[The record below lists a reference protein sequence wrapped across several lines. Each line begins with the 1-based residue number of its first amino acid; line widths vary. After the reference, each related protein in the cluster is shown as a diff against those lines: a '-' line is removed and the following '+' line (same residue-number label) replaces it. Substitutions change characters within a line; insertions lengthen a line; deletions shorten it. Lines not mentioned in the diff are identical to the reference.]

1 MVETPKS
8 LSLSGHVS
16 VPSGHEMDAVNGNY
30 TSILYNATMI
40 YAIFFCSGIVVGLAA
55 AVPLYAFLHIAAQ
68 KVVDV
73 KRKGELAR
81 AQMDAIKSKQMLDE
95 KMAKLRAGNPE
106 MSERQEEIARRQL
119 EDVFQ
124 VRDRR

>member
-1 MVETPKS
+1 
-8 LSLSGHVS
+8 
-16 VPSGHEMDAVNGNY
+16 
-30 TSILYNATMI
+30 MI
-40 YAIFFCSGIVVGLAA
+40 YAIFFCAGIVVGIAA

-68 KVVDV
+68 KVVDMR
-73 KRKGELAR
+73 RKGELAR